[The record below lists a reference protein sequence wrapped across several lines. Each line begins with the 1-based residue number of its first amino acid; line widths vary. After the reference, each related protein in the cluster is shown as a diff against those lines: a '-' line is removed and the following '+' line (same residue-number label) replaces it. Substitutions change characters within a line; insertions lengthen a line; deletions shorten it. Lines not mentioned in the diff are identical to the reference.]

1 MPFQCYDDNPQQF
14 NVQSLDGLLR
24 PRKEG
29 ENFPAAMVGV
39 RLSKDVSTLFFKD
52 VVLLLHLEI
61 AICPLWPCPMM
72 VPVVAARELTGEG
85 ARLAVG
91 CGLAVASRS
100 KR

>member
-1 MPFQCYDDNPQQF
+1 
-14 NVQSLDGLLR
+14 
-24 PRKEG
+24 
-29 ENFPAAMVGV
+29 
-39 RLSKDVSTLFFKD
+39 
-52 VVLLLHLEI
+52 
-61 AICPLWPCPMM
+61 LWPCPMM